1 MNRLCLFGSLTAALC
16 AASTALAQDECASAP
31 TLVSGVASAFNTATA
46 TASPEAVSGALCAGT
61 YLNWVATQKDVWFKW
76 TATTT
81 GTIDITTCD
90 AASYDTSIVLYEGT
104 CGSLV
109 EVACNGDSDG
119 GNSSCQQYYSEI
131 LGFSV
136 TPGSTYFVRVG
147 GYGGNPTPDGATG
160 TGNLLLTF
168 TQGSANCG
176 SAGACNEVHATP
188 GCDDVTCCN
197 IVCNLFPSCCDTGW
211 DQLCVDIAIPEC
223 GFYSCTPVGPANN
236 CATNPTNVPG
246 DGTYAFNT
254 TGATMDG
261 PDHSGDT
268 CASGSDT
275 FFNDVWWKFVAPANG
290 IASFSTCG
298 TVGYDNKLAVYN
310 LGANPVGFDYNDL
323 ASVLVACN
331 DDGASGTCFLTDG
344 VNNYASALSATVAQ
358 GNTYLV
364 RMGSFID
371 GETGAGSITID
382 LPSACSLDVNNKTE
396 GEACGSNSNGGCNDL
411 AGGAPT
417 EFISLGDTFKGTFN
431 TTIDAATGNVVRD
444 LDWYRLNL
452 TSDQTLTVNLR
463 SESFAFASLVGGE
476 CGNTLTLATTAAG
489 CPESFSLCVKAG
501 AYYLVVAPD
510 FDDGSL
516 ACGQGS
522 RNEYS
527 LKVTGAPASC
537 PSTLDTSCSAPGPD
551 NRQLS
556 VSAAPTGNFVQ
567 GCATGCLNG
576 AGGSTDNSFATII
589 TGANLLKEISCFN
602 FGVAALRSQT
612 PTGGACGYVASNLLI
627 PVVLSVYRDT
637 NGGNPTNFVSSG
649 SANGD
654 LELIQSWDVL
664 VPGGI
669 YMANFEPDEPLCVE
683 NETNLVF
690 VMDTPNL
697 NTGTVAGVP
706 TGTGY
711 RCGAGVTA
719 GAYPSNMF
727 LRYTVCTGTAQN
739 VFQPIGA
746 NAYEWPVIVN
756 GAAAA
761 CSGSNCPGDF
771 NADGVR
777 DGADLGALLAGWG
790 TAGGD
795 VNGDGVTDGADLGAL
810 LAVFGTACP

>member
-46 TASPEAVSGALCAGT
+46 TASPQAVSGALCAGT
-61 YLNWVATQKDVWFKW
+61 YLNWVATQQDVWFKW
-76 TATTT
+76 TASST

-109 EVACNGDSDG
+109 EVACNGDAAANG
-119 GNSSCQQYYSEI
+119 SCQQYHSEI

-147 GYGGNPTPDGATG
+147 GYGGGTTPDGATG
-160 TGNLLLTF
+160 TGNLLLNF

-176 SAGACNEVHATP
+176 SAGACDVAHATP

-211 DQLCVDIAIPEC
+211 DQTCVDIAIPEC

-236 CATNPTNVPG
+236 CAANATNVPG

-261 PDHSGDT
+261 PDHAGDT
-268 CASGSDT
+268 CASGTDT

-331 DDGASGTCFLTDG
+331 DDGAGGTCFLTDG
-344 VNNYASALSATVAQ
+344 VTNYASALSATVAQ

-364 RMGSFID
+364 RMGSYGD

-396 GEACGSNSNGGCNDL
+396 GEACGSDSNGGCNDL
-411 AGGAPT
+411 VGGAPT
-417 EFISLGDTFKGTFN
+417 EFISLGDTFKGTFS
-431 TTIDAATGNVVRD
+431 TTIDPDTGGVVRD

-452 TSDQTLTVNLR
+452 TSDQTVTVNLR
-463 SESFAFASLVGGE
+463 SETFAFAALLGGE
-476 CGNTLTLATTAAG
+476 CGNTITLATTAAG

-501 AYYLVVAPD
+501 AYYLIVGPD

-522 RNEYS
+522 KNEYS

-537 PSTLDTSCSAPGPD
+537 PSTLDTTCSAPGPD

-567 GCATGCLNG
+567 GCATGCGNG
-576 AGGSTDNSFATII
+576 TGGSADVSFVTRIQ
-589 TGANLLKEISCFN
+589 GANLLKEISCFN
-602 FGVAALRSQT
+602 FGVAALRSVT
-612 PTGGACGYVASNLLI
+612 PTGGTCGYGASDLLI
-627 PVVLSVYRDT
+627 PCQVVLYRDI
-637 NGGNPTNFVSSG
+637 NGGTPTRKIVTAG
-649 SANGD
+649 DGGD
-654 LELIQSWDVL
+654 LEVIQAYNVL
-664 VPGGI
+664 VPSGV

-690 VMDTPNL
+690 GFETPNL
-697 NTGTVAGVP
+697 FNGTVDGVP
-706 TGTGY
+706 AGAGY
-711 RCGAGVTA
+711 RAGIGVAA
-719 GAYPSNMF
+719 GAFPSNTF
-727 LRYTVCTGTAQN
+727 SFASLCGSTAYGA
-739 VFQPIGA
+739 IGA
-746 NAYEWPVIVN
+746 NSYEWPVIVN

>member
-61 YLNWVATQKDVWFKW
+61 YLNWVATQQDVWFKW
-76 TATTT
+76 TASST

-147 GYGGNPTPDGATG
+147 GYAGGTTPDGATG
-160 TGNLLLTF
+160 TGNLLLNF

-176 SAGACNEVHATP
+176 SAGACDVAHATP

-211 DQLCVDIAIPEC
+211 DQTCVDIAIPEC

-236 CATNPTNVPG
+236 CAANATNVPG

-261 PDHSGDT
+261 PDHAGDT
-268 CASGSDT
+268 CASGTDT

-331 DDGASGTCFLTDG
+331 DDGAGGTCFLTDG
-344 VNNYASALSATVAQ
+344 VTNYASALSATVAQ

-364 RMGSFID
+364 RMGSYTD

-396 GEACGSNSNGGCNDL
+396 GEACGSDSNGGCNDL
-411 AGGAPT
+411 VGGAPT
-417 EFISLGDTFKGTFN
+417 EFISLGDTFKGTFS
-431 TTIDAATGNVVRD
+431 TTIDPDTGGVIRD

-452 TSDQTLTVNLR
+452 TSDQTVTVNLR
-463 SESFAFASLVGGE
+463 SETFAFAALLGGE
-476 CGNTLTLATTAAG
+476 CGNTITLATTAAG

-501 AYYLVVAPD
+501 AYYLIVGPD

-522 RNEYS
+522 KNEYS

-537 PSTLDTSCSAPGPD
+537 PSTLDTTCSAPGPD

-567 GCATGCLNG
+567 GCATGCGNG
-576 AGGSTDNSFATII
+576 TGGSADVSFVTRIQ
-589 TGANLLKEISCFN
+589 GANLLKEISCFN
-602 FGVAALRSQT
+602 FGVAALRSVT
-612 PTGGACGYVASNLLI
+612 PTGGTCGYGASDLLI
-627 PVVLSVYRDT
+627 PCQVVLYRDI
-637 NGGNPTNFVSSG
+637 NGGTPTRKIVTAG
-649 SANGD
+649 DGGD
-654 LELIQSWDVL
+654 LEVIQAYNVL
-664 VPGGI
+664 VPSGV

-690 VMDTPNL
+690 GFETPNL
-697 NTGTVAGVP
+697 FNGTVDGVP
-706 TGTGY
+706 AGAGY
-711 RCGAGVTA
+711 RAGIGVAA
-719 GAYPSNMF
+719 GAFPSNTF
-727 LRYTVCTGTAQN
+727 SFASLCGSTAYGA
-739 VFQPIGA
+739 IGA
-746 NAYEWPVIVN
+746 NSYEWPVIVN

>member
-16 AASTALAQDECASAP
+16 AASSALAQDECASAP
-31 TLVSGVASAFNTATA
+31 TLVTGVASAFNTATA
-46 TASPEAVSGALCAGT
+46 TASPQAVSGALCAGT
-61 YLNWVATQKDVWFKW
+61 YLNWNATQKDVWFKW
-76 TATTT
+76 TAPALS

-90 AASYDTSIVLYEGT
+90 AASYDTSIVLYEGS

-109 EVACNGDSDG
+109 EVACNGDSSG

-131 LGFSV
+131 LGYV
-136 TPGSTYFVRVG
+136 ITPGSTYYVRIG
-147 GYGGNPTPDGATG
+147 GYNDAVG
-160 TGNLLLTF
+160 TGNLLLNF
-168 TQGSANCG
+168 TQGAANCG
-176 SAGACNEVHATP
+176 SAGACNVVHATP
-188 GCDDVTCCN
+188 GCDDVSCCN

-211 DQLCVDIAIPEC
+211 DQSCVDIAIPEC

-261 PDHSGDT
+261 PNHDGAGCNSGT
-268 CASGSDT
+268 DT

-290 IASFSTCG
+290 VVSISTCG

-323 ASVLVACN
+323 DTVLVGCN
-331 DDGASGTCFLTDG
+331 DDGSATCFLTDG
-344 VNNYASALSATVAQ
+344 VTPYASAMTATVAQ
-358 GNTYLV
+358 GNTYLI
-364 RMGSFID
+364 RMGSYVD

-411 AGGAPT
+411 AGGAPV

-431 TTIDAATGNVVRD
+431 TTLDAATGNVVRD

-452 TSDQTLTVNLR
+452 TSDQTLTVNLK
-463 SESFAFASLVGGE
+463 SETFAFAALLGGE
-476 CGNTLTLATTAAG
+476 CGNTITLATTAAG

-501 AYYLVVAPD
+501 AYYLIAGPD

-537 PSTLDTSCSAPGPD
+537 PSTLDTTCSAPGPD

-556 VSAAPTGNFVQ
+556 VNAAPTGNFVQ
-567 GCATGCLNG
+567 GCATGCGNG
-576 AGGSTDNSFATII
+576 TGGSTDNSFATVI

-602 FGVAALRSQT
+602 FGVAALRSVT
-612 PTGGACGYVASNLLI
+612 PTGGTCGYGASDLLI

-637 NGGNPTNFVSSG
+637 NGGSPTNFASTG

-654 LELIQSWDVL
+654 LVLIQSWNVL
-664 VPGGI
+664 VPSGV

-697 NTGTVAGVP
+697 FNGTVQGVP
-706 TGTGY
+706 SGAGY
-711 RCGAGVTA
+711 RCGAGVAA

-727 LRYTVCTGTAQN
+727 LRYTLCTGTAQN
-739 VFQPIGA
+739 VFQPVGA

-771 NADGVR
+771 NGDGVR

-790 TAGGD
+790 TGGGD
-795 VNGDGVTDGADLGAL
+795 VNDDGNTDGADLGAL

>member
-61 YLNWVATQKDVWFKW
+61 YLNWLATQQDVWFKW
-76 TATTT
+76 VAPAQS
-81 GTIDITTCD
+81 GTIDVSTCD
-90 AASYDTSIVLYEGT
+90 AASYDTSIVLYEGS

-131 LGFSV
+131 LGFVV
-136 TPGSTYFVRVG
+136 TPGSTYYVRVG
-147 GYGGNPTPDGATG
+147 GYDGAVG
-160 TGNLLLTF
+160 SGNLTLNF
-168 TQGSANCG
+168 TQGAANCP

-188 GCDDVTCCN
+188 GCDDVSCCN

-211 DQLCVDIAIPEC
+211 DQSCVDIAIPEC

-236 CATNPTNVPG
+236 CATNATVVTT
-246 DGTYAFNT
+246 DGAYAFNT

-261 PDHSGDT
+261 PNQDGGGCNSGT
-268 CASGSDT
+268 DT

-290 IASFSTCG
+290 VVSISTCG
-298 TVGYDNKLAVYN
+298 AVGYDNKSALYN
-310 LGANPVGFDYNDL
+310 LGTDPASFDYNDL
-323 ASVLVACN
+323 AANLVACN
-331 DDGASGTCFLTDG
+331 DDGSATCFLTDG
-344 VNNYASALSATVAQ
+344 VTPYATALTASVVQ
-358 GNTYLV
+358 GNTYLI
-364 RMGSFID
+364 RMGSYTD
-371 GETGAGSITID
+371 GEVGAGTITID
-382 LPSACSLDVNNKTE
+382 LPSACTLDVNNKTE

-452 TSDQTLTVNLR
+452 TSDQTITVDLR
-463 SESFAFASLVGGE
+463 SETLSFAALLGGE
-476 CGNTLTLATTAAG
+476 CGTTLTLATTAAG

-501 AYYLVVAPD
+501 AYYLIVGPD

-516 ACGQGS
+516 ACGLGS
-522 RNEYS
+522 ANEYS
-527 LKVTGAPASC
+527 IKVTGTPASC

-567 GCATGCLNG
+567 GCATGCANN
-576 AGGSTDNSFATII
+576 AGGSADVSFVTKIQ
-589 TGANLLKEISCFN
+589 GANLLKEISCFN

-612 PTGGACGYVASNLLI
+612 PTGGACGYAGSDLLI
-627 PVVLSVYRDT
+627 PCKVVLFRDLD
-637 NGGNPTNFVSSG
+637 GGDPRNKIVTAGDGN
-649 SANGD
+649 D
-654 LELIQSWDVL
+654 LEVIQSWNVL
-664 VPGGI
+664 VPSGV

-690 VMDTPNL
+690 GFETPNL
-697 NTGTVAGVP
+697 FNGVVDGVP
-706 TGTGY
+706 AGAGY
-711 RCGAGVTA
+711 RAGIGVAA
-719 GAYPSNMF
+719 GAFPSNTF
-727 LRYTVCTGTAQN
+727 SFAGLCGSTQYGA
-739 VFQPIGA
+739 IGA
-746 NAYEWPVIVN
+746 NIYEWPVVVN

-790 TAGGD
+790 TPGGD

>member
-31 TLVSGVASAFNTATA
+31 TLVNGVASAFNTATA

-61 YLNWVATQKDVWFKW
+61 YLNWQVTQPDVWFKW
-76 TATTT
+76 VAPAQN
-81 GTIDITTCD
+81 GTIDISTCD

-109 EVACNGDSDG
+109 EVACNGDSAG

-131 LGFSV
+131 VGFSV
-136 TPGSTYFVRVG
+136 TPGSTYYVRVG
-147 GYGGNPTPDGATG
+147 GYNGATG
-160 TGNLLLTF
+160 SGNLLLAF
-168 TQGSANCG
+168 TQGAANCG
-176 SAGACNEVHATP
+176 SAGACNVAHATP
-188 GCDDVTCCN
+188 GCDDTTCCN

-211 DQLCVDIAIPEC
+211 DQSCVDIAIPEC

-236 CATNPTNVPG
+236 CATNATTVTT
-246 DGTYAFNT
+246 DGAYAFNT
-254 TGATMDG
+254 AGATMDG
-261 PDHSGDT
+261 PDHAGSG
-268 CASGSDT
+268 CNSGTDT

-290 IASFSTCG
+290 VASISTCG
-298 TVGYDNKLAVYN
+298 AIGYDNKLAVYN
-310 LGANPVGFDYNDL
+310 LGASPVGFDYNDL
-323 ASVLVACN
+323 ASVLVGCN
-331 DDGASGTCFLTDG
+331 DDGSATCFLTDG
-344 VNNYASALSATVAQ
+344 VTPYASAMTATVIQ

-364 RMGSFID
+364 RMGSYTD
-371 GETGAGSITID
+371 GETGAGTITID
-382 LPSACSLDVNNKTE
+382 LPSACTLDVNNKTE
-396 GEACGSNSNGGCNDL
+396 GEACGSDSNGGCNDL

-417 EFISLGDTFKGTFN
+417 EFISLGDTVKGTFQ
-431 TTIDAATGNVVRD
+431 TFVDTATGNVTRD

-452 TSDQTLTVNLR
+452 TSDQTVTVDLR
-463 SESFAFASLVGGE
+463 SETFAFALLLGGE
-476 CGNTLTLATTAAG
+476 CGNTITLATTAAG
-489 CPESFSLCVKAG
+489 CPETFSTCVKAG

-527 LKVTGAPASC
+527 IKVTGTPASC
-537 PSTLDTSCSAPGPD
+537 PITLDTSCSAPGPD
-551 NRQLS
+551 DRQLS

-567 GCATGCLNG
+567 GCATGCGNG
-576 AGGSTDNSFATII
+576 TGGSTDNSFAAVI

-602 FGVAALRSQT
+602 FGVAALRSVT
-612 PTGGACGYVASNLLI
+612 PTGGSCGYGATDLLI

-637 NGGNPTNFVSSG
+637 NGGTPTNFISSG
-649 SANGD
+649 AADGD
-654 LELIQSWDVL
+654 LELIQSWNVL
-664 VPGGI
+664 VPSGV

-697 NTGTVAGVP
+697 FNGTVQGVP
-706 TGTGY
+706 SGAGY
-711 RCGAGVTA
+711 RCGIGVAA
-719 GAYPSNMF
+719 GAFPSNTF
-727 LRYTVCTGTAQN
+727 LRYTLCTGTAQN
-739 VFQPIGA
+739 IFQPVGA
-746 NAYEWPVIVN
+746 NAYEWPVVVN

-790 TAGGD
+790 TPGGD
-795 VNGDGVTDGADLGAL
+795 VNDDGVTDGADLGAL